1 VAGVILAQLEVFH
14 SRPVAPTRRL
24 ALGYHDLPVD
34 PAPGTGVGALL
45 LGAVAAANVARL
57 EPELFDDLDSLA
69 VEVGAG
75 VRITQ
80 PRLRHRLQTD
90 RVGLLRSHHRVV
102 GKGDELR
109 FELDERATPAQSLLG
124 VIYAAGRLASEHRPE
139 VINTVRR
146 GLRWTG
152 QIDQR
157 LVHYLVGHPHN
168 GRAWSV
174 RRHHDPVAW
183 ALRVL
188 ELPVEVGAGTG
199 PARHTI
205 QRRFRE
211 LLRQAHPDHGGEPV
225 GAALRISELNEA
237 RRILL
242 AR

>member
-1 VAGVILAQLEVFH
+1 MILAQLEVFH
-14 SRPVAPTRRL
+14 SRSVAPTRRL
-24 ALGYHDLPVD
+24 ALGYLHLPVD
-34 PAPGTGVGALL
+34 PAPGVGALL

-57 EPELFDDLDSLA
+57 EPSEFDDLDRLA
-69 VEVGAG
+69 VEVGTGA
-75 VRITQ
+75 RIAQ

-109 FELDERATPAQSLLG
+109 FELDERATPAQNLLG
-124 VIYAAGRLASEHRPE
+124 VIYAVGRLPVDHREE

-146 GLRWTG
+146 GLRWSG
-152 QIDQR
+152 GIDER
-157 LVHYLVGHPHN
+157 LVHYLAGMAHHGP
-168 GRAWSV
+168 AWSV
-174 RRHHDPVAW
+174 RRHHDPVTW

-188 ELPVEVGAGTG
+188 ELPVGESTAS
-199 PARHTI
+199 ARPSRHAV

-242 AR
+242 AS